1 MPDLRVWM
9 RPGSGTARSL
19 IGLWAAL
26 LLVGLLWGP
35 PTSVAQRHALDQYS
49 LDEGLPQSQVRDVL
63 QDERGYLWVALFGG
77 GIARFDG
84 RSFTTLTTEDGLPS
98 DIVTGLHEDSSGTI
112 WVGTRNGLGRYDGT
126 TITAFTE
133 ADGLPNDNIQALADG
148 PRGRL
153 WVGTPSGVFSYDGST
168 FRPLAPDHIPSTSSR
183 GLAARGDT
191 LWIGAQNGLYRYDG
205 SRLTAFT
212 DTTSGPQTP
221 VRILVPRRAGGVWA
235 GTRQGL
241 FRFDGSGFEAVP
253 GTDALQL
260 FDVLDAPDGPLWL
273 ATQDGLFRRPADP
286 PTARPER
293 FATRLEGVS
302 IRGLLRD
309 QEDNLWLATDGQGI
323 FRHTP
328 TPFDHYTTA
337 DGLSHDLVWD
347 VAAAPDG
354 PLWAATRSGLS
365 RFDGTAFTPV
375 TDPGAPQQE
384 VPSLHYAQDGT
395 LWMGTRT
402 ELVAYDGTTYATYP
416 EVDGEPVGLTVDIAE
431 TASGTLWFATLRN
444 GLIRYDGDAFE
455 RLTAADGL
463 PSNNVRALS
472 VDAQGRLWVACQ
484 ETVGRVDGTAFTRLD
499 AATAAE
505 TGAFL
510 ALQVDAD
517 GYVWMGTQRGVY
529 ARPPAGTDADS
540 LLAFTSDEGL
550 SGSTTVSLLLD
561 QHGHLWAGTEEGV
574 NRLDTRTYKRTG
586 EMPIRSYGEEDGF
599 LGVEAAQHATH
610 ETEDGSLWFGTGRGV
625 TRYTPSAD
633 RPDTTA
639 PTAYVTGLQFFSGQ
653 PNWDRYADRR
663 TPWEGL
669 PVGLELPS
677 NKNHLI
683 FRFTGLHYKAPEEVV
698 YRYKLD
704 GFDAQWSPVQ
714 SQRRATY
721 SNLPPGSYTF
731 TVKARGD
738 NDQWSTQAA
747 AYSFTI
753 EPPFW
758 QTTWFYVLSALGG
771 IGLVIGII
779 RWRTWALEK
788 RQRRLEE
795 EVAKRTEELEDARE
809 DALAAVRAKSEFLAN
824 MSHEIRTPMNG
835 VLGFADLLAE
845 TDLSSEQKEFVEAIQ
860 NSGNSLLSL
869 INNILDFS
877 KLEAGEVTLEEQPVR
892 LQSVIE
898 EALDTLSTK
907 AAEKGLEMTYLIDE
921 AVPPVIETD
930 ETRLRQ
936 VLLNLLSNAVKFTDE
951 GEVTV
956 QVDPDPKATPGAPQ
970 RLRFKVADTGIGIP
984 EETQEEL
991 FDSFTQA
998 DASTTRE
1005 HGGTGLGLS
1014 ICRQIVDTMGG
1025 DIWVES
1031 EVGEGSVFYFTLTA
1045 HAADAPDDEPPE
1057 TQRTLPALEGARAL
1071 VVDDTATNRELL
1083 LQLTRRWGMQV
1094 DAFASGP
1101 DALSHLRGSTAAY
1114 DLALLD
1120 MQMPEMDGLTLA
1132 DQLREEQSALPVV
1145 ILSSVHRPDGHAG
1158 TNAAWVPKPIKQS
1171 SLQEALLDVLDR
1183 EQTPGHAAEASD
1195 VPARDILLVEDDSV
1209 NRTMATQVLT
1219 KMDHHVETAENGHEA
1234 LAALHEQRYDVVLMD
1249 VQMPEMDG
1257 LEATR
1262 RIRTDW
1268 PADEQPYVVA
1278 LTAAVM
1284 DQDRQRCREAGMDAF
1299 LSKPI
1304 QRDAL
1309 TEILRSVP
1317 NGSA

>member
-1 MPDLRVWM
+1 M
-9 RPGSGTARSL
+9 RIGSGTAQSL
-19 IGLWAAL
+19 VGLWAAL
-26 LLVGLLWGP
+26 LLVGLWDP
-35 PTSVAQRHALDQYS
+35 SASVAQRHALDQYS
-49 LDEGLPQSQVRDVL
+49 LDAGLPQSQVRDVL

-84 RSFTTLTTEDGLPS
+84 RTFTTLTTEDGLPS
-98 DIVTGLHEDSSGTI
+98 DIVTVLHEDTSGTI

-126 TITAFTE
+126 SVTAFTE
-133 ADGLPNDNIQALADG
+133 ADGLPSDNIQALAEG
-148 PRGRL
+148 PEGRL
-153 WVGTPSGVFSYDGST
+153 WIGTPSGVFSYDGST
-168 FRPLAPDHIPSTSSR
+168 FRPLAPDRIPDTQYRS
-183 GLAARGDT
+183 LAARGDT
-191 LWIGAQNGLYRYDG
+191 LWIGARTGLYRYDG

-212 DTTSGPQTP
+212 DTTTGPQTP
-221 VRILVPRRAGGVWA
+221 VRTLVPRRAGGVWA

-241 FRFDGSGFEAVP
+241 FRFDGSEFDLVP
-253 GTDALQL
+253 GTRTLQL
-260 FDVLDAPDGPLWL
+260 FDVLDGRDGPLWM
-273 ATQDGLFRRPADP
+273 ATQDGLYRRPDDRPNAP
-286 PTARPER
+286 PER

-309 QEDNLWLATDGQGI
+309 REDNLWLATDGEGI

-328 TPFDHYTTA
+328 TAFDHYTTA

-375 TDPGAPQQE
+375 TDPDAPQQE
-384 VPSLHYAQDGT
+384 VPSLHYAEDGT

-402 ELVAYDGTTYATYP
+402 ELVAYDGASYTSHP
-416 EVDGEPVGLTVDIAE
+416 RVDGDPVGLTVDIAE
-431 TASGTLWFATLRN
+431 TPSGTLWFATLRN
-444 GLIRYDGDAFE
+444 GLIRYDGGSFE

-484 ETVGRVDGTAFTRLD
+484 EAVGRFDGTAFTRLD
-499 AATAAE
+499 AATTAE

-510 ALQVDAD
+510 ALQVDDD

-529 ARPPAGTDADS
+529 ALPPTGANADS
-540 LLAFTSDEGL
+540 LRAFTSDQGL

-561 QHGHLWAGTEEGV
+561 RHGHLWAGTEEGV
-574 NRLDTRTYKRTG
+574 NRLDTRTYKQTG

-610 ETEDGSLWFGTGRGV
+610 EAESGALWFGTGGGV
-625 TRYTPSAD
+625 TRYTPSKD

-639 PTAYVTGLQFFSGQ
+639 PTTYVTGLQFFSGE
-653 PNWDRYADRR
+653 PDWDRYADGR
-663 TPWEGL
+663 TPWNGL

-677 NKNHLI
+677 DKNHLI

-704 GFDAQWSPVQ
+704 GFDTQWSPVQ

-738 NDQWSTQAA
+738 NGQWSTQAA

-758 QTTWFYVLSALGG
+758 QTSWFYLLSTLGG
-771 IGLVIGII
+771 IGLVVGII
-779 RWRTWALEK
+779 RWRTWTLEK

-795 EVAKRTEELEDARE
+795 EVAKRTAELEDARE
-809 DALAAVRAKSEFLAN
+809 DALAAARAKSEFLAN

-835 VLGFADLLAE
+835 VLGFADLLAD

-860 NSGNSLLSL
+860 NSGNALLSL

-907 AAEKGLEMTYLIDE
+907 AAEKELEMTYLIDE

-936 VLLNLLSNAVKFTDE
+936 VLLNLLSNAVKFTEE

-956 QVDPDPKATPGAPQ
+956 QVEPDPASTPGASQ
-970 RLRFKVADTGIGIP
+970 LLRFKVADTGVGIP
-984 EETQEEL
+984 EEKQEEL

-1031 EVGEGSVFYFTLTA
+1031 KVGEGSVFFFTLDVT
-1045 HAADAPDDEPPE
+1045 AADAPDEETPD
-1057 TQRTLPALEGARAL
+1057 TQRTLPPLEGARAL
-1071 VVDDTATNRELL
+1071 IVDDTATNRELL
-1083 LQLTRRWGMQV
+1083 RQLTRRWGMQV

-1101 DALSHLRGSTAAY
+1101 AALSHLRESTSVY

-1132 DQLREEQSALPVV
+1132 EQLQDERSALPIVM
-1145 ILSSVHRPDGHAG
+1145 ISSVHRPEGRSEAS
-1158 TNAAWVPKPIKQS
+1158 AAWVSKPIKQS
-1171 SLQEALLDVLDR
+1171 SLQEALLDALGRTEVHGQGDD
-1183 EQTPGHAAEASD
+1183 ETDGPGH
-1195 VPARDILLVEDDSV
+1195 DILLVEDDSV

-1219 KMDHHVETAENGHEA
+1219 KMDHHVDTAENGREA
-1234 LAALHEQRYDVVLMD
+1234 LSALREQRYDVVLMD
-1249 VQMPEMDG
+1249 VQMPDMDG

-1262 RIRTDW
+1262 RIHTDW

-1299 LSKPI
+1299 LTKPI

-1309 TEILRSVP
+1309 TDVLRSIP
-1317 NGSA
+1317 NGAA